1 MALYSLNLCI
11 AYTQGIKKSVGRGV
25 KAAAQIADGR
35 HPKAIYFTHLTTL
48 FFTISWCTCARLS
61 VCHLVLTC
69 GSKEFAICQEDASNV
84 SKSFYGKLSLWK
96 EHSSFMLLV
105 SKS

>member
-35 HPKAIYFTHLTTL
+35 HPKAIYCTHLPTL
-48 FFTISWCTCARLS
+48 FFTRSRCTCARLS
-61 VCHLVLTC
+61 VCHLVLTWGGKRVC
-69 GSKEFAICQEDASNV
+69 HVTSRRIKRKKELLREAF
-84 SKSFYGKLSLWK
+84 SL
-96 EHSSFMLLV
+96 E
-105 SKS
+105 